1 MDYSLYLITAN
12 RSGEL
17 ETVAAAVAGGVQL
30 LQFRHKGPIGEGD
43 VNRARELQHI
53 CRSAGIP
60 FIVNDHL
67 ELAHALKADG
77 VHLGQSD
84 GAPERARRLLGE
96 RAIIGISVG
105 SVAEATAAQEAGAD
119 YVGAGDV
126 FGTSSKADVEPPIG
140 LEGLREITRT
150 ISIPVVAIGGVTQEN
165 AGRAIA
171 AGAAGV
177 AVISAIYDAPDPE
190 DAARRL
196 YDAVRTGV
204 GV

>member
-12 RSGEL
+12 RIGEL
-17 ETVAAAVAGGVQL
+17 ETVAAAVRGGVQL
-30 LQFRHKGPIGEGD
+30 LQFRYKGSIGEDD
-43 VNRARELQHI
+43 VNRARALQRI

-67 ELAHALKADG
+67 ELAHALNADG

-84 GAPERARRLLGE
+84 GEPERARRLLGPS
-96 RAIIGISVG
+96 AIIGVSVG
-105 SVAEATAAQEAGAD
+105 SVAEATAAEEAGAD

-126 FGTSSKADVEPPIG
+126 FGTGSKADADPPIG
-140 LEGLREITRT
+140 LDGLREIVGA

-196 YDAVRTGV
+196 YDAVQMGV
-204 GV
+204 RV